1 MINISFLNWY
11 PDFDTDTTKK
21 TGHFSL
27 ISNILKQIGC
37 DFKVTKPSI
46 AHVIFFSCFGN
57 FNEVKKYPNA
67 VSILIVHE
75 PRIIFNRNMK
85 EILSIYNYYIGYPTD
100 DDYSREEGRRVLLF
114 PFWLTEYDFYD
125 DESDVYNYI
134 DDNVSKSTW
143 NIHERSLLGCM
154 IARSD
159 FGRLRKR
166 MFNLLQDVGIRLD
179 CPSKVCNNQSSIEE
193 RGLTKDT
200 YLRKYVFNIC
210 PENNAQNNYITEKI
224 FHCCMNGCIPV
235 YFGPRNFKN
244 CIETEILNLNRVV
257 MYDASSVHDVVNTCN
272 ILKNM
277 CMNFDT
283 KLVPFFD
290 QPIFKSTATSTIRK
304 QIEQFRHFLKTVIG
318 KLGGI

>member
-11 PDFDTDTTKK
+11 PGFDTDTKKK

-27 ISNILKQIGC
+27 IYNMLKQIGC

-85 EILSIYNYYIGYPTD
+85 EILSVYNYYIGYPTD
-100 DDYSREEGRRVLLF
+100 DDYSREEGRVLLF
-114 PFWLTEYDFYD
+114 PFWLTEYDFYND
-125 DESDVYNYI
+125 KSEVYRYI
-134 DDNVSKSTW
+134 EDNVSKSDW
-143 NIHERSLLGCM
+143 RIHERSRLGCL
-154 IARSD
+154 ISRSD
-159 FGRLRKR
+159 FGGLRKR
-166 MFNLLQDVGIRLD
+166 MFKLLEDAGIRLD
-179 CPSKVCNNQSSIEE
+179 CPSKVCNNESSIEE
-193 RGLTKDT
+193 RGLTKDE

-210 PENNAQNNYITEKI
+210 PENNAQNNYVTEKI

-257 MYDASSVHDVVNTCN
+257 IYDASNVDDVVNTCN

-277 CMNFDT
+277 CINFDT
-283 KLVPFFD
+283 KLVPFFY

-304 QIEQFRHFLKTVIG
+304 QIEQFRHFLKTIVG